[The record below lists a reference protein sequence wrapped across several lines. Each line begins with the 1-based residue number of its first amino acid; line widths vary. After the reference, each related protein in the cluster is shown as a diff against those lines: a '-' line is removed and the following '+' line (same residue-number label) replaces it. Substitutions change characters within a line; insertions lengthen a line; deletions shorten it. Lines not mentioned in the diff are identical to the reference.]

1 MVVLEKVLFVL
12 LDEFADWEIA
22 SLAAAINETPENGE
36 EKRYLVE
43 TVSLSKEPIKSIG
56 GITVLPDYALNEV
69 PTDFVA
75 LILIGG
81 NSWRKKESEDVMELV
96 HYAIKRNAV
105 LGAICD
111 AAYFIGS
118 HGVLNEVQHTANY
131 LEELRELPVYKGE
144 KHFEEKQAV
153 RDGLIVTANGSA
165 IFEFAKEVMLAMEA
179 FPKEEI
185 LEWYDFFK
193 LGYYEA
199 KKKGK

>member
-1 MVVLEKVLFVL
+1 MEKVLFVL
-12 LDEFADWEIA
+12 LEEFSDWELA
-22 SLAAAINETPENGE
+22 SLAAALNEEPENGQA
-36 EKRYLVE
+36 KRYLVE
-43 TVSLSKEPIKSIG
+43 TVSLKKEPIKSIG

-69 PTDFVA
+69 PTDFSA

-96 HYAIKRNAV
+96 HYAISRNAV

-118 HGVLNEVQHTANY
+118 HGILNEVKHTANF
-131 LEELRELPVYKGE
+131 LEELQEVPLYTGE
-144 KHFEEKQAV
+144 KYFEAKQAV
-153 RDGLIVTANGSA
+153 RDGSIVTANGSA
-165 IFEFAKEVMLAMEA
+165 IFEFGKEVMLAMDA
-179 FPKEEI
+179 FPKAEI

-199 KKKGK
+199 KKKHPS

>member
-1 MVVLEKVLFVL
+1 MEKVLFVL
-12 LDEFADWEIA
+12 LEEFADWELA
-22 SLAAAINETPENGE
+22 SLAAALNEKPENDQT
-36 EKRYLVE
+36 KRYLVE
-43 TVSLSKEPIKSIG
+43 TVSLKKEPIKSIG

-69 PTDFVA
+69 PTDFSA

-96 HYAIKRNAV
+96 HYAISRNAV

-118 HGVLNEVQHTANY
+118 HGILNEVKHTANF
-131 LEELRELPVYKGE
+131 LEELQEVPLYTGE
-144 KHFEEKQAV
+144 KYFEAKQAV
-153 RDGLIVTANGSA
+153 RDGSIVTANGSA
-165 IFEFAKEVMLAMEA
+165 IFEFGKEVMLAMDA
-179 FPKEEI
+179 FPKTEI

-199 KKKGK
+199 KKKHPS

>member
-1 MVVLEKVLFVL
+1 LEKVLFVL
-12 LDEFADWEIA
+12 LEEFADWELA
-22 SLAAAINETPENGE
+22 SLAAALNEKPENDQT
-36 EKRYLVE
+36 KRYLVE
-43 TVSLSKEPIKSIG
+43 TVSLKKEPIKSIG

-69 PTDFVA
+69 PTDFSA

-96 HYAIKRNAV
+96 HYAISRNAV

-118 HGVLNEVQHTANY
+118 HGILNEVKHTANF
-131 LEELRELPVYKGE
+131 LEELQEVPLYTGE
-144 KHFEEKQAV
+144 KYFEAKQAV
-153 RDGLIVTANGSA
+153 RDGSIVTANGSA
-165 IFEFAKEVMLAMEA
+165 IFEFGKEVMLAMDA
-179 FPKEEI
+179 FPKTEI

-199 KKKGK
+199 KKKHPS

>member
-1 MVVLEKVLFVL
+1 MEKVLFVL
-12 LDEFADWEIA
+12 LEEFADWELA
-22 SLAAAINETPENGE
+22 SLAAALNEEPENDQT
-36 EKRYLVE
+36 KRYLVE
-43 TVSLSKEPIKSIG
+43 TVSLKKEPIKSIG

-69 PTDFVA
+69 PSDFSA

-96 HYAIKRNAV
+96 HYAISRNAV

-118 HGVLNEVQHTANY
+118 HGILNEVKHTANF
-131 LEELRELPVYKGE
+131 LEELQEVPLYTGE
-144 KHFEEKQAV
+144 KYFEAKQAV
-153 RDGLIVTANGSA
+153 RDGSIVTANGSA
-165 IFEFAKEVMLAMEA
+165 IFEFGKEVMLAMDA
-179 FPKEEI
+179 FPKTEI

-199 KKKGK
+199 KKKHPS